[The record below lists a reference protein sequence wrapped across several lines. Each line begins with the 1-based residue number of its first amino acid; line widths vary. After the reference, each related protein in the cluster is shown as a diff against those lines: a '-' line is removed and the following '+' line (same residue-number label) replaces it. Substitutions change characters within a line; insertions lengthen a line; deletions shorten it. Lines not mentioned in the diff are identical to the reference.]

1 MATFRQLLCFP
12 ASTRTALL
20 TPQSHTRTY
29 TLLAQH
35 PRYISLPRVL
45 QPSFWSS
52 MIPKPFKSSSSSSS
66 SSTQSKEWNP
76 ATPYIILG
84 LLVGSQAIQILWLKQ
99 DQGHSLRKAE
109 AKIGLLREVVQR
121 VQRGED
127 VDVEGVLGTGDEG
140 REGEWAEI
148 LKDMEN
154 EEVLFQSK
162 KKRAALRKAAEEEAA
177 REEKDGEEKTVSMM
191 EEGKVKVESVNGVR
205 FY

>member
-127 VDVEGVLGTGDEG
+127 VDVEGGWGRGTRGG
-140 REGEWAEI
+140 RGSGRR
-148 LKDMEN
+148 DMEN